1 MTRSVP
7 DQQTRRGGTVRVME
21 ATQRTLRDLAQEM
34 DKPIQEVVSIAVEA
48 YRRQRLLEQTNAAYA
63 ALRADPEGWR
73 EELEE
78 RELWDNTLA
87 DITADE

>member
-1 MTRSVP
+1 MTRLVSGYQP
-7 DQQTRRGGTVRVME
+7 RRGGTVRVTE
-21 ATQRTLRDLAQEM
+21 LTQRTLRDLAQEM
-34 DKPIQEVVSIAVEA
+34 DEPIQEVVSKAVEA

-63 ALRADPEGWR
+63 ALRSDPEGWR

-87 DITADE
+87 DISDDE

>member
-7 DQQTRRGGTVRVME
+7 DRQTRRGGTVRVTE

-34 DKPIQEVVSIAVEA
+34 DEPIQEVVSIAVEA

-78 RELWDNTLA
+78 REHWDNTLA

>member
-1 MTRSVP
+1 
-7 DQQTRRGGTVRVME
+7 
-21 ATQRTLRDLAQEM
+21 M
-34 DKPIQEVVSIAVEA
+34 DESIQDVVSKAVEA

-87 DITADE
+87 DIVDDE